1 MLDTDKRTISIED
14 NATGICA
21 ADFEKTLADI
31 ANSDKKL
38 GEDKGFRGIG
48 RLCGLAY
55 CKELVFTSTAEGE
68 NIISIMR
75 YHEGSA
81 INSAFNKIDSY
92 KKKKA
97 ELQKKRERGDFVD
110 QNHFQEAV
118 ADVEKAK
125 VTAEKAVKDI
135 EKKKSR
141 TENEPD
147 SVVGQVI
154 AHIEKERKKQETA
167 KVEKTIKKSKQP
179 TLAKRRVDIT
189 LPTYNR
195 SERKLISKIFGII
208 VSATDEKTAEKIIRK
223 IEDELQ

>member
-1 MLDTDKRTISIED
+1 MKIL
-14 NATGICA
+14 
-21 ADFEKTLADI
+21 LAW
-31 ANSDKKL
+31 NL
-38 GEDKGFRGIG
+38 
-48 RLCGLAY
+48 
-55 CKELVFTSTAEGE
+55 
-68 NIISIMR
+68 
-75 YHEGSA
+75 
-81 INSAFNKIDSY
+81 
-92 KKKKA
+92 KKKCVNILMGNFLRYIMKV
-97 ELQKKRERGDFVD
+97 LQLTVHLIRERGDFVD

>member
-1 MLDTDKRTISIED
+1 ME
-14 NATGICA
+14 
-21 ADFEKTLADI
+21 FEKEMRQYF
-31 ANSDKKL
+31 N
-38 GEDKGFRGIG
+38 GELSKI
-48 RLCGLAY
+48 
-55 CKELVFTSTAEGE
+55 
-68 NIISIMR
+68 